1 MFGLDLNQELNCICI
16 LALSLTYC
24 VKHRTKIFTG
34 SDLFVPFVIVELLTH
49 EDHSCH
55 RTGSSGSRNGI
66 GERGSICQQTRIDQ
80 GYTSLVR

>member
-1 MFGLDLNQELNCICI
+1 MFGLDLNQELNCICT

-49 EDHSCH
+49 EDDH
-55 RTGSSGSRNGI
+55 
-66 GERGSICQQTRIDQ
+66 
-80 GYTSLVR
+80 